1 MINLMSV
8 PHRIHN
14 RPPKVTI
21 PMNKLIASKTEN
33 VITQWPWTD
42 NEAQLAAQGFRM
54 VLDPH
59 MRTPLEKLQNPS
71 RSLKVGEI
79 KSLLLDIADD
89 YIDVVRVTDSS
100 RCSQSQKPSTT
111 DPTVSSPNGAG
122 KLTDNIFLISCLF
135 PSRFLHLK
143 LFPLFFWV
151 SHCLACLLL
160 AICP

>member
-8 PHRIHN
+8 PNRIRNH
-14 RPPKVTI
+14 PPKVTI
-21 PMNKLIASKTEN
+21 PMNKLI
-33 VITQWPWTD
+33 D
-42 NEAQLAAQGFRM
+42 NEAQLAAQGFQM

-89 YIDVVRVTDSS
+89 YIDV
-100 RCSQSQKPSTT
+100 
-111 DPTVSSPNGAG
+111 
-122 KLTDNIFLISCLF
+122 
-135 PSRFLHLK
+135 